1 MIKLGWYSLP
11 LPCLPSYEVSCWHCS
26 PKLFSRNILIKARP
40 GCCPGTESTC
50 IWQTD
55 IQEGRTCRASVLSRD
70 TWYPLLDQLNGSLLW
85 TPDPRPAEDH
95 QDFISCFLVYLVLD
109 SDLILAYQTLSTRTI
124 VSNIQ
129 ARSPQT
135 IQLIEWQLYFF
146 STQVTDEELIT
157 TLSVYQVKIHFIFQS
172 VSCLP
177 PINNVFPPHLSPCW
191 MCKTLEIAETGY
203 LKCSRLPQ

>member
-1 MIKLGWYSLP
+1 MTGSYLPWMKYFSMIKLGWYSLP
-11 LPCLPSYEVSCWHCS
+11 LPSLPSYEVSCWHCS

-109 SDLILAYQTLSTRTI
+109 SDLI
-124 VSNIQ
+124 
-129 ARSPQT
+129 
-135 IQLIEWQLYFF
+135 
-146 STQVTDEELIT
+146 
-157 TLSVYQVKIHFIFQS
+157 
-172 VSCLP
+172 
-177 PINNVFPPHLSPCW
+177 PHIKLSPPGLSYRIS
-191 MCKTLEIAETGY
+191 KLAP
-203 LKCSRLPQ
+203 LRQSS